1 MKNTP
6 GIFLVLSD
14 GIFHRFKV
22 FRLAVRVLV
31 LVLVLVFVQSEGPR
45 VPHCSV
51 ELVGIF
57 QRSVVMVFV
66 ICLTE
71 RGL

>member
-1 MKNTP
+1 MRVLP
-6 GIFLVLSD
+6 LVFFLGLSD
-14 GIFHRFKV
+14 GISLDLRY
-22 FRLAVRVLV
+22 LAVRVLV
-31 LVLVLVFVQSEGPR
+31 LVLVFVLVQSEGPR

-57 QRSVVMVFV
+57 LRSVVILIV
-66 ICLTE
+66 IGLTE

>member
-1 MKNTP
+1 MGTAL

-14 GIFHRFKV
+14 GIFIDLRY
-22 FRLAVRVLV
+22 LAVRVLV
-31 LVLVLVFVQSEGPR
+31 LVQSEGPR

-57 QRSVVMVFV
+57 PRSVVVFTV